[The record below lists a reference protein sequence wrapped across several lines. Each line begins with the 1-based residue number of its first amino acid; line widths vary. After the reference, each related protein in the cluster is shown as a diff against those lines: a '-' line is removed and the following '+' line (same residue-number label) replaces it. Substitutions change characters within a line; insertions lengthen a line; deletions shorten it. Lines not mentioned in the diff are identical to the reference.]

1 MTDLLTAA
9 SQLRP
14 MLATAGPLPRSDAG
28 WAYEMKWDGVR
39 AIAGISGGQVR
50 LWSRM
55 GRDITVSYPELQGLG
70 GTLGAELTVL
80 DGEIVAF
87 AGQAW
92 PSFAALQQRM
102 HVAHA
107 GQARLLAAQVPV
119 CYLAFDLLQAGNVP
133 LLGEPYQR
141 RRALLEELGA
151 NGRSWQ
157 TPPAFTGESGTDV
170 LAVSAAHH
178 LEGIVAK
185 RLDSRY
191 EPGRRSASWI
201 KVKNIRRQE
210 VVIGGWKPGAGGRAG
225 LIGSLLVGV
234 HDAAGL
240 QYAGHVGTGYTEQT
254 LRMLGEL
261 LTPLRRPVSPFA
273 ERLPPEHARGA
284 IWVEPR
290 LVAEVSFGQWTPS
303 GRLRA
308 AVYQGL
314 RQDKDPR
321 HVVREPG

>member
-1 MTDLLTAA
+1 MTDLLSAA
-9 SQLRP
+9 AELRP
-14 MLATAGPLPRSDAG
+14 MLATAGSLPVSDAG

-39 AIAGISGGQVR
+39 AIAGISDGQVR
-50 LWSRM
+50 LWSRA

-70 GTLGAELTVL
+70 QAVQPGLTVL

-87 AGQAW
+87 AGNAW
-92 PSFAALQQRM
+92 PSFSALQQRM
-102 HVAHA
+102 HVASA
-107 GQARLLAAQVPV
+107 AQARLLATQMPV
-119 CYLAFDLLQAGNVP
+119 CYLAFDLLMAGNMR

-141 RRALLEELGA
+141 RRARLDELGVD
-151 NGRSWQ
+151 GGSWQ
-157 TPPAFTGESGTDV
+157 TPPAFTGESGADV

-191 EPGRRSASWI
+191 EPGRRSSSWI

-254 LRMLGEL
+254 LRMLGGL
-261 LTPLRRPVSPFA
+261 LAPLRRPTSPFA
-273 ERLPPEHARGA
+273 ERLPADHARGA
-284 IWVEPR
+284 VWVEPR
-290 LVAEVSFGQWTPS
+290 LVAEVSFAQWTPS

-314 RQDKDPR
+314 RTDKDPLE
-321 HVVREPG
+321 VMREPG